1 MNRQQNRGLE
11 RGLTY
16 CMFQLAT
23 RTHHPLSR
31 VQQNRWRGG
40 LFSPQSGDPPPPG
53 RLAFSRGRLAHVGL
67 RRLARGR
74 SGGTQKPGRLA
85 SGPHKTGATRRS
97 HTARAVDSGR
107 QRQVAHD
114 CRPLSHGSGQRET
127 SGPAPGKVSPIP
139 DGSPRPLKS
148 DDS

>member
-1 MNRQQNRGLE
+1 MHVS
-11 RGLTY
+11 TS
-16 CMFQLAT
+16 
-23 RTHHPLSR
+23 HHARPR
-31 VQQNRWRGG
+31 AQQNRWRGG

-67 RRLARGR
+67 RRLARGC
-74 SGGTQKPGRLA
+74 SGGT
-85 SGPHKTGATRRS
+85 HKNLGDSLSLWRDAKTWATRRS

-114 CRPLSHGSGQRET
+114 CRPPSHGSGQRET